1 MSGKGE
7 KIMETFEKMLP
18 KMNEQELDRLVS
30 FTEGMAF
37 MKDRQEKKTPRK
49 NKVKF

>member
-1 MSGKGE
+1 MTAKSE

-18 KMNEQELDRLVS
+18 KMNEQELDRLAS

-37 MKDRQEKKTPRK
+37 MKEKQDKQKRRK
-49 NKVKF
+49 KGA